1 MILTRNDQ
9 VFTVSDFIKDNKF
22 NYGFYSRDDGD
33 NFRTYDVDGK
43 KVPSVTTILT
53 TTQSKEKKQGL
64 QRWRDRIGHEEAAR
78 ITSQA
83 ATRGT
88 EMHYVLEQYMNGQG
102 YFNLSKDGS
111 LPRMMAHTIIEN
123 LQDLSRVYGTEVSLA
138 YKDQWAGSSDLIC
151 EYANKPTIADFKQ
164 SNKTK
169 REEWIEDYFYQIGA
183 YSLAHKLQY
192 GDIRQG
198 LILICTKDLVFQK
211 YVMSETMLK
220 EYEDKWLEKMQ
231 DFRKIMKKTSS

>member
-1 MILTRNDQ
+1 
-9 VFTVSDFIKDNKF
+9 
-22 NYGFYSRDDGD
+22 
-33 NFRTYDVDGK
+33 
-43 KVPSVTTILT
+43 
-53 TTQSKEKKQGL
+53 
-64 QRWRDRIGHEEAAR
+64 
-78 ITSQA
+78 
-83 ATRGT
+83 
-88 EMHYVLEQYMNGQG
+88 MNGQG

-164 SNKTK
+164 SNKPK

-231 DFRKIMKKTSS
+231 DFRKIMKKRAPERLI